1 VSFSLFIAYLSMLI
15 SILTLIY
22 GIVCSKYFSTELKY
36 LLLLI
41 FISVVSDGISYF
53 FSVNRL
59 NNSLAVNLY
68 SIIEVLLY
76 LKIYSINFKS
86 DKFKIFPMVLLS
98 ILSTIIGVELF
109 KGQLMEMPSVT
120 LMINSSISIMLLSIL
135 WFYRIFKNAE
145 FSNLLK
151 EPFFWINSSSLVYFS
166 SSFFIFLFNNY
177 LSSNGANS
185 LWVLHNTLHIIYF
198 LIIIIGFWKQRY
210 HQK

>member
-1 VSFSLFIAYLSMLI
+1 MSFSLFIAYLSMLI

-22 GIVCSKYFSTELKY
+22 GILCSKYFSTELKY

-76 LKIYSINFKS
+76 LKIYSVNFKS
-86 DKFKIFPMVLLS
+86 GKFKIFPIVVLFV
-98 ILSTIIGVELF
+98 LSTIIGVELF
-109 KGQLMEMPSVT
+109 KGQLIEMPSVA
-120 LMINSSISIMLLSIL
+120 LMINSSISVMLLSIL
-135 WFYRIFKNAE
+135 WFYRIFKNSE

-166 SSFFIFLFNNY
+166 SSFFIFLFSNY
-177 LSSNGANS
+177 LSSIGAVS

-198 LIIIIGFWKQRY
+198 VIIIIGFWKQRL